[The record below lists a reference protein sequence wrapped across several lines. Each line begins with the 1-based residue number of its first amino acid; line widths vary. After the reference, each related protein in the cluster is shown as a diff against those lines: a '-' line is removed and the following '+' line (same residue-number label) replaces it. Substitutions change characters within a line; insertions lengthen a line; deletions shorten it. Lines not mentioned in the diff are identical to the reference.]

1 MLIAL
6 TLSGLLLFVAAQIWR
21 RRIERRLFDRWHEI
35 APAADAA
42 GPLRQLDPTMADE
55 PSQQLR
61 AQKRWANVA
70 GIAGLAI
77 SGVAIFLI
85 AV

>member
-6 TLSGLLLFVAAQIWR
+6 GVLGLLLFVAAQIWR
-21 RRIERRLFDRWHEI
+21 RKIERRLFDRWHEI
-35 APAADAA
+35 APAAGAA
-42 GPLRQLDPTMADE
+42 GPLRQIDPTIGDA

-61 AQKRWANVA
+61 AQKRWANIA
-70 GIAGLAI
+70 GIVGLAI
-77 SGVAIFLI
+77 SGVAVFLI